1 MSNPEIYR
9 PRSNV
14 FMAIS
19 IYTLCF
25 GMAASS
31 FFSSSAT
38 VHNKITSIAW
48 AILIAQFARLI
59 FLVPKITFF
68 DEGIKITN
76 PHQEITVGWHL
87 VDEIHAMYTMYIE
100 VGTKRI
106 NAWAAQT
113 PGRYHARSIHPS
125 ELRGLKL
132 NSVTNIRP
140 GESPRTYSG
149 VAVQLARIRLEAFN
163 KSGNPARIES
173 QVISNTSGIALVIA
187 NFAVCALLI
196 VFRF

>member
-1 MSNPEIYR
+1 
-9 PRSNV
+9 
-14 FMAIS
+14 MAIS
-19 IYTLCF
+19 IYALCF

-31 FFSSSAT
+31 IFSSSAT

-48 AILIAQFARLI
+48 ALLVAQLARLI

-87 VDEIHAMYTMYIE
+87 IDEVHALYTMYIE
-100 VGTKRI
+100 VGSKRI

-132 NSVTNIRP
+132 NGVTNIRP

-149 VAVQLARIRLEAFN
+149 IAVQLARVRLETFN
-163 KSGNPARIES
+163 KSGNQARIPSE
-173 QVISNTSGIALVIA
+173 VISNTSGIALVIA
-187 NFAVCALLI
+187 NFTICALLI
-196 VFRF
+196 IFRF